1 MAADTPS
8 KRGVMVAAGVVGVVT
23 LLGFVAPL
31 LPGASPEAL
40 RQAMAV
46 VAGEWWGPAAGVGL
60 FALLAT
66 LGAPQIV
73 LITVLVLVFGGPFGF
88 VYSMAGK
95 LLACA
100 LGFVVGRLFGA
111 QILRRYETPSLS
123 TVMRWLT
130 SHGFWA
136 SAAVRLVPTVPSV
149 IVNIAAGATPMGFGA
164 FIAGTALGS
173 VPKMAAIAFGGD
185 AAFAALQGRGPAAW
199 VALGIAGVVWLAIA
213 ITAKRVLNRFRA
225 DPDAGEDVPEPG
237 DEGRKAA

>member
-1 MAADTPS
+1 
-8 KRGVMVAAGVVGVVT
+8 VGAVT

-40 RQAMAV
+40 RQAMST
-46 VAGEWWGPAAGVGL
+46 VAGAWWGPVAGVGL
-60 FALLAT
+60 FTLLAT

-73 LITVLVLVFGGPFGF
+73 LITALVVVFGGPFGF

-100 LGFVVGRLFGA
+100 LGFAVGRLFGA
-111 QILRRYETPSLS
+111 QILRRYQTESLS

-130 SHGFWA
+130 HHGFWA
-136 SAAVRLVPTVPSV
+136 SAVVRLVPTVPSV

-164 FIAGTALGS
+164 FLAGTALGS

-185 AAFAALQGRGPAAW
+185 AAVAALSGRGPGAW
-199 VALGIAGVVWLAIA
+199 IALGVAAVVWLVVAVVA
-213 ITAKRVLNRFRA
+213 RRFLARWRA
-225 DPDAGEDVPEPG
+225 APEPSP
-237 DEGRKAA
+237 